1 MYYATR
7 ILPLY
12 DPPYPNEG
20 ETAELEYHT
29 STDVPIHRENYDLKL
44 RVHSFL
50 MGREIGGNKPVFLG

>member
-7 ILPLY
+7 IFPLY
-12 DPPYPNEG
+12 DPPYPNEA

-29 STDVPIHRENYDLKL
+29 SADVPIRRENYDLKL